1 MDNPWI
7 QDNLTAKQEEYIAM
21 LASGESTITISEK
34 NFVSHHTVRNTITK
48 AKERVGANSTYNLIA
63 MAISKKWIRPK
74 DTSEIPIEYVP
85 ND

>member
-21 LASGESTITISEK
+21 LASGESTISISEK

-48 AKERVGANSTYNLIA
+48 AKERVGANSTYNLIS
-63 MAISKKWIRPK
+63 MAITRKWIVPH
-74 DTSEIPIEYVP
+74 DSSQLPIQYIPNE
-85 ND
+85 